1 MYNSCFNWMSVLCDG
16 NRLVL
21 EILLSSILCRV
32 HVNFQSDYWL
42 ITTVYCLQVLTAN
55 NTRSLVSE
63 WINFILS
70 FPKRYNECS
79 LFLLLSHKV
88 NAQIQECNFLLYSMS
103 RGYFYI
109 AEQLYL
115 GVGCGEGLRPP
126 RGNKLILDYISIKST
141 LD

>member
-21 EILLSSILCRV
+21 EILLSSILFRV

-42 ITTVYCLQVLTAN
+42 ITVYCLHVLTAN
-55 NTRSLVSE
+55 NTRSLISE
-63 WINFILS
+63 WMNFILS
-70 FPKRYNECS
+70 FPKRYNECL
-79 LFLLLSHKV
+79 LFLLFSHKV
-88 NAQIQECNFLLYSMS
+88 NAQVQEYNFPLYSMS

-109 AEQLYL
+109 AERLYL
-115 GVGCGEGLRPP
+115 GVGCGGGLRPLG
-126 RGNKLILDYISIKST
+126 GNKPILDYISIKST